1 MKSRK
6 LGAEVHLLVRVLLV
20 LLIIS
25 GVLYAQT
32 PERVQSLIDVQAA
45 SQTGVVGF
53 MPAQIRHA
61 YGFDQ
66 IQNQGEGQTIALVNA
81 FDHPAIEQD
90 FAIFNQMSDLPPCTT
105 ANSCFRKI
113 NLGSVGVCP
122 SSDPTISQKCA
133 IWGLEIS
140 ATVEWAH
147 AIAPKAKILLV
158 ESVDDQLSSL
168 LMAVDQAVAN
178 GARVVSMSW
187 GIPEPV
193 RDEIARDAHFAATN
207 VSFVASSG
215 DFGHGAFYPAASP
228 FVMGVGGT
236 TLHLDSKGNY
246 ATEKAWSG
254 SGGGLSSVEP
264 EPAYQIAYPI
274 ADDPG
279 FTRGTPDVAYDGD
292 PNTGVAI
299 FDSVPI
305 GSFVGWF
312 EVGGTSIGPP
322 QWAGL
327 FAIANSLRQQSGKAT
342 LTAGKG
348 VLYDAAKA
356 QPASFNDVSNGKNG
370 SCGVGCKAAPSYDF
384 VTGLGSPRA
393 NVLIPTLVGQN
404 P

>member
-1 MKSRK
+1 MKSTG
-6 LGAEVHLLVRVLLV
+6 LGVRARLLVSVLLV
-20 LLIIS
+20 SFTIS
-25 GVLYAQT
+25 GISYAQT
-32 PERVQSLIDVQAA
+32 AERAQSLINVQTA
-45 SQTGVVGF
+45 SQGVVIGF
-53 MPAQIRHA
+53 TPAQIRRA

-90 FAIFNQMSDLPPCTT
+90 FATFNQMFNLPPCTT
-105 ANSCFRKI
+105 ANSCFRKV
-113 NLGSVGVCP
+113 NLGSAGVCP
-122 SSDPTISQKCA
+122 STDPTISQKCA
-133 IWGLEIS
+133 LWALEIS

-147 AIAPKAKILLV
+147 AIAPRAKLVLV
-158 ESVDDQLSSL
+158 EAGDDQLSSL
-168 LMAVDQAVAN
+168 LAGVDQAVAS

-187 GIPEPV
+187 GIPDPV
-193 RDEIARDAHFAATN
+193 RDEIARDAHFAAAN

-246 ATEKAWSG
+246 STEKAWSG

-264 EPAYQIAYPI
+264 EPPYQIAYPI
-274 ADDPG
+274 PNDPG
-279 FTRGTPDVAYDGD
+279 FMRGTPDVAYDGD
-292 PNTGVAI
+292 PDTGVAL
-299 FDSVPI
+299 FDSVPF

-312 EVGGTSIGPP
+312 AVGGTSIGPP

-327 FAIANSLRQQSGKAT
+327 FAIANSLRQQGGKAT

-370 SCGVGCKAAPSYDF
+370 SCGTGCKAAPAYDY
-384 VTGLGSPRA
+384 VTGLGTPRA

>member
-1 MKSRK
+1 MNSRSRGVQTP
-6 LGAEVHLLVRVLLV
+6 LIVPILLALLT
-20 LLIIS
+20 IC
-25 GVLYAQT
+25 GVSFAQA
-32 PERVQSLIDVQAA
+32 PERVQSLIDVLAA

-53 MPAQIRHA
+53 TPAQIRHA

-90 FAIFNQMSDLPPCTT
+90 FATFNQMFNLPPCTA

-113 NLGSVGVCP
+113 NLGPAGVCP
-122 SSDPTISQKCA
+122 STDPTISQKCA

-168 LMAVDQAVAN
+168 LAAVDQAVAS

-193 RDEIARDAHFAATN
+193 ADEIARDAHFSATN

-215 DFGHGAFYPAASP
+215 DFGHGVFYPAASP

-236 TLHLDSKGNY
+236 TLHLDSKANY
-246 ATEKAWSG
+246 STEKSWSG

-264 EPAYQIAYPI
+264 EPAYQAAYPI
-274 ADDPG
+274 PDPG
-279 FTRGTPDVAYDGD
+279 FMRGVPDVAYDGD
-292 PNTGVAI
+292 PDTGVTV
-299 FDSVPI
+299 FDSVPM

-312 EVGGTSIGPP
+312 RVGGTSIGPP

-327 FAIANSLRQQSGKAT
+327 LAIANSLRQQSGKAT
-342 LTAGKG
+342 LTTGKG

-356 QPASFNDVSNGKNG
+356 QPASFNDVGNGKNG

-393 NVLIPTLVGQN
+393 NVLIPTLAGQN